1 MACNPKIIY
10 NKAGDFFALS
20 GHALMKLTR
29 SAAIAVCEQAARQQL
44 FVAGVEGG
52 IWHNPGFEA
61 RLDSTWDYQGNDG
74 QDDCIVQNNALAAD
88 FIKRQ
93 PALYDVFI
101 ITMGKHRSR

>member
-1 MACNPKIIY
+1 MTCNPKIIY

-20 GHALMKLTR
+20 GHAVMKLTR
-29 SAAIAVCEQAARQQL
+29 SAAIAVCEQAARYQL

-61 RLDSTWDYQGNDG
+61 RLDSIWDYKGDDGLNDFFAR
-74 QDDCIVQNNALAAD
+74 NNALAAD
-88 FIKRQ
+88 FIKKE